1 MKLLKILALKKDNL
15 KKNLKPFLLY
25 LRIEKNLSQN
35 SIEAYE
41 NDLKRFLKFI
51 FYDNKKFILDSS
63 YIQNYISQLIDLNL
77 EISTLQRNLS
87 SLRSFFCYLVDEKI
101 INFNPAELIDI
112 PKRKR
117 SLPEVLT
124 QEEINILF
132 TNINTN
138 NPIGIRDRAMFE
150 LLYSSGLRVSEMTSI
165 KIIDFLDDNEWLRVY
180 VKGSKERLIPL
191 GKEVLKWVNFYLDKS
206 RNYLLNKN
214 KKNDFLFV
222 NFRGDGISRKG
233 VWMLLKKYV
242 SLSKI
247 TKNISPHSLRHSF
260 ATHLIEGGMDLRAV
274 QELLGHSDIS
284 TTSIYTHLN
293 RTYLKEIHKQFH
305 PRW

>member
-150 LLYSSGLRVSEMTSI
+150 LLYSSGLRVSEMISI

-180 VKGSKERLIPL
+180 GKGSKERLIPL
-191 GKEVLKWVNFYLDKS
+191 GKEDTIF
-206 RNYLLNKN
+206 
-214 KKNDFLFV
+214 
-222 NFRGDGISRKG
+222 
-233 VWMLLKKYV
+233 
-242 SLSKI
+242 
-247 TKNISPHSLRHSF
+247 
-260 ATHLIEGGMDLRAV
+260 
-274 QELLGHSDIS
+274 
-284 TTSIYTHLN
+284 
-293 RTYLKEIHKQFH
+293 
-305 PRW
+305 

>member
-1 MKLLKILALKKDNL
+1 VKLLKILELKKDNL

-41 NDLKRFLKFI
+41 NDLKRFLNFI

-180 VKGSKERLIPL
+180 GKGSKERLIPL

>member
-25 LRIEKNLSQN
+25 FRIEKNLSQN

-41 NDLKRFLKFI
+41 NDLKRFLNFI

-180 VKGSKERLIPL
+180 GKGSKERLIPL

-206 RNYLLNKN
+206 RHYLLNKN

>member
-1 MKLLKILALKKDNL
+1 MKLLKILELKKDNL

-180 VKGSKERLIPL
+180 GKGSKERLIPL

>member
-1 MKLLKILALKKDNL
+1 M
-15 KKNLKPFLLY
+15 KKNKLKDFLKPFLLF

-35 SIEAYE
+35 SIVAYE
-41 NDLKRFLKFI
+41 NDLNRFINFVYFEDEK
-51 FYDNKKFILDSS
+51 NKIDSS
-63 YIQNYISQLIDLNL
+63 YIQNYISQLVDLPL
-77 EISTLQRNLS
+77 EVSTLQRNLS
-87 SLRSFFCYLVDEKI
+87 ALRSFFSYLIDEKI
-101 INFNPAELIDI
+101 ININPTELIDI
-112 PKRKR
+112 PKKTR

-124 QEEINILF
+124 QNEINILF
-132 TNINTN
+132 NSINTN

-165 KIIDFLDDNEWLRVY
+165 KIIDFLDDNEWLRVFG
-180 VKGSKERLIPL
+180 KGSKERLVPL
-191 GKEVLKWVNFYLDKS
+191 GKEALKWINFYLNNS
-206 RNYLLNKN
+206 RNYLFNKN
-214 KKNDFLFV
+214 KKNDFLFI

-242 SLSKI
+242 SLSEI
-247 TKNISPHSLRHSF
+247 SKNISPHSLRHSF

-293 RTYLKEIHKQFH
+293 RTYLKEVHKQFH

>member
-1 MKLLKILALKKDNL
+1 M
-15 KKNLKPFLLY
+15 KKNKLKDFLKPFLLF

-35 SIEAYE
+35 SIVAYE
-41 NDLKRFLKFI
+41 NDLNRFINFVYSENEK
-51 FYDNKKFILDSS
+51 NKIDSS
-63 YIQNYISQLIDLNL
+63 YIQNYISQLVDLPL

-87 SLRSFFCYLVDEKI
+87 ALRSFFSYLIDEKI
-101 INFNPAELIDI
+101 INTNPTELIDI
-112 PKRKR
+112 PKKKR
-117 SLPEVLT
+117 SLPQVLT
-124 QEEINILF
+124 QDEINILF
-132 TNINTN
+132 NSINTN

-165 KIIDFLDDNEWLRVY
+165 KIIDFLDDNEWLRVFG
-180 VKGSKERLIPL
+180 KGSKERLVPL
-191 GKEVLKWVNFYLDKS
+191 GNEALKWINFYLNNS
-206 RNYLLNKN
+206 RNYLFNKN
-214 KKNDFLFV
+214 KKNDFLFI

-233 VWMLLKKYV
+233 VWMLLKKYI
-242 SLSKI
+242 SLSEI
-247 TKNISPHSLRHSF
+247 SKNISPHSLRHSF

-293 RTYLKEIHKQFH
+293 RTYLKEVHKQFH

>member
-15 KKNLKPFLLY
+15 KKKIKPFLLY

-41 NDLKRFLKFI
+41 NDLKRFLNFI

-132 TNINTN
+132 SNINTN

-180 VKGSKERLIPL
+180 GKGSKERLIPL

>member
-1 MKLLKILALKKDNL
+1 MKTLIL
-15 KKNLKPFLLY
+15 KKNKLKDFLKPFLLF

-35 SIEAYE
+35 SIVAYE
-41 NDLKRFLKFI
+41 NDLNRFINFVYSENEK
-51 FYDNKKFILDSS
+51 NKIDSS
-63 YIQNYISQLIDLNL
+63 YIQNYISQLVDLPL

-87 SLRSFFCYLVDEKI
+87 ALRSFFSYLIDEKI
-101 INFNPAELIDI
+101 INTNPTELIDI
-112 PKRKR
+112 PKKKR
-117 SLPEVLT
+117 SLPQVLT
-124 QEEINILF
+124 QDEINILF
-132 TNINTN
+132 NSINTN

-165 KIIDFLDDNEWLRVY
+165 KIIDFLDDNEWLRVFG
-180 VKGSKERLIPL
+180 KGSKERLVPL
-191 GKEVLKWVNFYLDKS
+191 GKEALKWINFYLNNS
-206 RNYLLNKN
+206 RNYLFNKN
-214 KKNDFLFV
+214 KKNDFLFI

-233 VWMLLKKYV
+233 VWMLLKKYI
-242 SLSKI
+242 SLSEI
-247 TKNISPHSLRHSF
+247 SKNISPHSLRHSF

-293 RTYLKEIHKQFH
+293 RTYLKEVHKQFH

>member
-1 MKLLKILALKKDNL
+1 MKLLKILELKKDNL

-41 NDLKRFLKFI
+41 NDLKRFLNFI

-101 INFNPAELIDI
+101 ISFNPAELIDI

-180 VKGSKERLIPL
+180 GKGSKERLVPL

>member
-1 MKLLKILALKKDNL
+1 VKLLKILALKKDNL

-180 VKGSKERLIPL
+180 GKGSKERLIPL

>member
-41 NDLKRFLKFI
+41 NDLKRFLNFI

-87 SLRSFFCYLVDEKI
+87 SLRSFFSYLVDEKI
-101 INFNPAELIDI
+101 ISFNPAELIDI

-165 KIIDFLDDNEWLRVY
+165 KILDFLDDNEWLRVY
-180 VKGSKERLIPL
+180 GKGSKERLVPL

>member
-1 MKLLKILALKKDNL
+1 MKLLKILELKKDNL

-41 NDLKRFLKFI
+41 NDLKRFLNFI

-180 VKGSKERLIPL
+180 GKGSKERLIPL

>member
-1 MKLLKILALKKDNL
+1 MKILIL
-15 KKNLKPFLLY
+15 KKNKLKDFLKPFLLF

-35 SIEAYE
+35 SIVAYE
-41 NDLKRFLKFI
+41 NDLNRFINFVYFEDEK
-51 FYDNKKFILDSS
+51 NKIDSS
-63 YIQNYISQLIDLNL
+63 YIQNYISQLVDLPL
-77 EISTLQRNLS
+77 EVSTLQRNLS
-87 SLRSFFCYLVDEKI
+87 ALRSFFSYLIDEKI
-101 INFNPAELIDI
+101 ININPTELIDI
-112 PKRKR
+112 PKKTR

-124 QEEINILF
+124 QNEINILF
-132 TNINTN
+132 NSINTN

-165 KIIDFLDDNEWLRVY
+165 KIIDFLDDNEWLRVFG
-180 VKGSKERLIPL
+180 KGSKERLVPL
-191 GKEVLKWVNFYLDKS
+191 GKEALKWINFYLNNS
-206 RNYLLNKN
+206 RNYLFNKN
-214 KKNDFLFV
+214 KKNDFLFI

-242 SLSKI
+242 SLSEI
-247 TKNISPHSLRHSF
+247 SKNISPHSLRHSF

-293 RTYLKEIHKQFH
+293 RTYLKEVHKQFH

>member
-1 MKLLKILALKKDNL
+1 L
-15 KKNLKPFLLY
+15 KKNKLKDFLKPFLLF

-35 SIEAYE
+35 SIVAYE
-41 NDLKRFLKFI
+41 NDLNRFINFVYSENEK
-51 FYDNKKFILDSS
+51 NKIDSS
-63 YIQNYISQLIDLNL
+63 YIQNYISQLVDLPL

-87 SLRSFFCYLVDEKI
+87 ALRSFFSYLIDEKI
-101 INFNPAELIDI
+101 INTNPTELIDI
-112 PKRKR
+112 PKKKR
-117 SLPEVLT
+117 SLPQVLT
-124 QEEINILF
+124 QDEINILF
-132 TNINTN
+132 NSINTN

-165 KIIDFLDDNEWLRVY
+165 KIIDFLDDNEWLRVFG
-180 VKGSKERLIPL
+180 KGSKERLVPL
-191 GKEVLKWVNFYLDKS
+191 GKEALKWINFYLNNS
-206 RNYLLNKN
+206 RNHLLNKN
-214 KKNDFLFV
+214 KKNDFLFI

-233 VWMLLKKYV
+233 VWMLLKKYI
-242 SLSKI
+242 SLSEI
-247 TKNISPHSLRHSF
+247 SKNISPHSLRHSF

-293 RTYLKEIHKQFH
+293 RTYLKEVHKQFH

>member
-1 MKLLKILALKKDNL
+1 M
-15 KKNLKPFLLY
+15 KKNKLKDFLKPFLLF

-35 SIEAYE
+35 SIVAYE
-41 NDLKRFLKFI
+41 NDLNRFINFVYSENEK
-51 FYDNKKFILDSS
+51 NKIDSS
-63 YIQNYISQLIDLNL
+63 YIQNYISQLVDLPL

-87 SLRSFFCYLVDEKI
+87 ALRSFFSYLIDEKI
-101 INFNPAELIDI
+101 INTNPTELIDI
-112 PKRKR
+112 PKKKR
-117 SLPEVLT
+117 SLPQVLT
-124 QEEINILF
+124 QDEINILF
-132 TNINTN
+132 NSINTN

-165 KIIDFLDDNEWLRVY
+165 KIIDFLDDNEWLRVFG
-180 VKGSKERLIPL
+180 KGSKERLVPL
-191 GKEVLKWVNFYLDKS
+191 GKEALKWINFYLNNS
-206 RNYLLNKN
+206 RNHLLNKN
-214 KKNDFLFV
+214 KKNDFLFI

-233 VWMLLKKYV
+233 VWMLLKKYI
-242 SLSKI
+242 SLSEI
-247 TKNISPHSLRHSF
+247 SKNISPHSLRHSF

-293 RTYLKEIHKQFH
+293 RTYLKEVHKQFH

>member
-1 MKLLKILALKKDNL
+1 VKLLKILALKKDNL

-41 NDLKRFLKFI
+41 NDLKRFLNFI

-87 SLRSFFCYLVDEKI
+87 SLRSFFSYLVDEKI
-101 INFNPAELIDI
+101 ISFNPAELIDI

-180 VKGSKERLIPL
+180 GKGSKERLIPL

>member
-1 MKLLKILALKKDNL
+1 M
-15 KKNLKPFLLY
+15 KKNKLKDFLKPFLLF

-35 SIEAYE
+35 SIVAYE
-41 NDLKRFLKFI
+41 NDLNRFINFVYSENEK
-51 FYDNKKFILDSS
+51 NKIDSS
-63 YIQNYISQLIDLNL
+63 YIQNYISQLVDLPL

-87 SLRSFFCYLVDEKI
+87 ALRSFFSYLIDEKI
-101 INFNPAELIDI
+101 INTNPTELIDI
-112 PKRKR
+112 PKKKR
-117 SLPEVLT
+117 SLPQVLT
-124 QEEINILF
+124 QDEINILF
-132 TNINTN
+132 NSINTN

-165 KIIDFLDDNEWLRVY
+165 KIIDFLDDNEWLRVFG
-180 VKGSKERLIPL
+180 KGSKERLVPL
-191 GKEVLKWVNFYLDKS
+191 GKEALKWINFYLNNS
-206 RNYLLNKN
+206 RNHLLNKN
-214 KKNDFLFV
+214 KKNDFLFI

-242 SLSKI
+242 SLSEI
-247 TKNISPHSLRHSF
+247 SKNISPHSLRHSF

-293 RTYLKEIHKQFH
+293 RTYLKEVHKQFH

>member
-1 MKLLKILALKKDNL
+1 MKTLIL
-15 KKNLKPFLLY
+15 KKNKLKDFLKPFLLF

-35 SIEAYE
+35 SIVAYE
-41 NDLKRFLKFI
+41 NDLNRFINFVYSENEK
-51 FYDNKKFILDSS
+51 NKIDSS
-63 YIQNYISQLIDLNL
+63 YIQNYISQLVDLPL

-87 SLRSFFCYLVDEKI
+87 ALRSFFSYLIDEKI
-101 INFNPAELIDI
+101 INTNPTELIDI
-112 PKRKR
+112 PKKKR
-117 SLPEVLT
+117 SLPQVLT
-124 QEEINILF
+124 QDEINILF
-132 TNINTN
+132 NSINTN

-165 KIIDFLDDNEWLRVY
+165 KIIDFLDDNEWLRVFG
-180 VKGSKERLIPL
+180 KGSKERLVPL
-191 GKEVLKWVNFYLDKS
+191 GKEALKWINFYLNNS
-206 RNYLLNKN
+206 RNHLLNKN
-214 KKNDFLFV
+214 KKNDFLFI

-242 SLSKI
+242 SLSEI
-247 TKNISPHSLRHSF
+247 SKNISPHSLRHSF

-293 RTYLKEIHKQFH
+293 RTYLKEVHKQFH

>member
-1 MKLLKILALKKDNL
+1 MKILALKKDNL

-41 NDLKRFLKFI
+41 NDLKRFLNFI

-87 SLRSFFCYLVDEKI
+87 SLRSFFSYLVDEKI
-101 INFNPAELIDI
+101 ISFNPAELIDI

-165 KIIDFLDDNEWLRVY
+165 KILDFLDDNEWLRVY
-180 VKGSKERLIPL
+180 GKGSKERLIPL

>member
-1 MKLLKILALKKDNL
+1 MKLLKILELKKDNL

-41 NDLKRFLKFI
+41 NDLKRFLNFI

-180 VKGSKERLIPL
+180 GKGSKERLIPL

-206 RNYLLNKN
+206 RNFLLNKN

>member
-112 PKRKR
+112 PKRKD
-117 SLPEVLT
+117 
-124 QEEINILF
+124 LF
-132 TNINTN
+132 
-138 NPIGIRDRAMFE
+138 
-150 LLYSSGLRVSEMTSI
+150 
-165 KIIDFLDDNEWLRVY
+165 
-180 VKGSKERLIPL
+180 
-191 GKEVLKWVNFYLDKS
+191 LKF
-206 RNYLLNKN
+206 
-214 KKNDFLFV
+214 
-222 NFRGDGISRKG
+222 
-233 VWMLLKKYV
+233 
-242 SLSKI
+242 
-247 TKNISPHSLRHSF
+247 
-260 ATHLIEGGMDLRAV
+260 
-274 QELLGHSDIS
+274 
-284 TTSIYTHLN
+284 
-293 RTYLKEIHKQFH
+293 
-305 PRW
+305 

>member
-1 MKLLKILALKKDNL
+1 L
-15 KKNLKPFLLY
+15 KKNKLKDFLKPFLLF

-35 SIEAYE
+35 SIVAYE
-41 NDLKRFLKFI
+41 NDLNRFINFVYFEDEK
-51 FYDNKKFILDSS
+51 NKIDSS
-63 YIQNYISQLIDLNL
+63 YIQNYISQLVDLPL
-77 EISTLQRNLS
+77 EVSTLQRNLS
-87 SLRSFFCYLVDEKI
+87 ALRSFFSYLIDEKI
-101 INFNPAELIDI
+101 ININPTELIDI
-112 PKRKR
+112 PKKTR

-124 QEEINILF
+124 QNEINILF
-132 TNINTN
+132 NSINTN

-165 KIIDFLDDNEWLRVY
+165 KIIDFLDDNEWLRVFG
-180 VKGSKERLIPL
+180 KGSKERLVPL
-191 GKEVLKWVNFYLDKS
+191 GKEALKWINFYLNNS
-206 RNYLLNKN
+206 RNYLFNKN
-214 KKNDFLFV
+214 KKNDFLFI

-242 SLSKI
+242 SLSEI
-247 TKNISPHSLRHSF
+247 SKNISPHSLRHSF

-293 RTYLKEIHKQFH
+293 RTYLKEVHKQFH

>member
-180 VKGSKERLIPL
+180 GKGSKERLIPL

>member
-41 NDLKRFLKFI
+41 NDLKRFLNFI

-87 SLRSFFCYLVDEKI
+87 SLRSFFSYLVDEKI
-101 INFNPAELIDI
+101 ISFNPAELIDI

-180 VKGSKERLIPL
+180 GKGSKERLIPL

>member
-1 MKLLKILALKKDNL
+1 LKILIL
-15 KKNLKPFLLY
+15 KKNKLKDFLKPFLLF

-35 SIEAYE
+35 SIVAYE
-41 NDLKRFLKFI
+41 NDLNRFINFVYFEDEK
-51 FYDNKKFILDSS
+51 NKIDSS
-63 YIQNYISQLIDLNL
+63 YIQNYISQLVDLPL
-77 EISTLQRNLS
+77 EVSTLQRNLS
-87 SLRSFFCYLVDEKI
+87 ALRSFFSYLIDEKI
-101 INFNPAELIDI
+101 ININPTELIDI
-112 PKRKR
+112 PKKTR

-124 QEEINILF
+124 QNEINILF
-132 TNINTN
+132 NSINTN

-165 KIIDFLDDNEWLRVY
+165 KIIDFLDDNEWLRVFG
-180 VKGSKERLIPL
+180 KGSKERLVPL
-191 GKEVLKWVNFYLDKS
+191 GKEALKWINFYLNNS
-206 RNYLLNKN
+206 RNYLFNKN
-214 KKNDFLFV
+214 KKNDFLFI

-242 SLSKI
+242 SLSEI
-247 TKNISPHSLRHSF
+247 SKNISPHSLRHSF

-293 RTYLKEIHKQFH
+293 RTYLKEVHKQFH

>member
-41 NDLKRFLKFI
+41 NDLKRFLNFI

-124 QEEINILF
+124 QEEISILF

-180 VKGSKERLIPL
+180 GKGSKERLIPL

-206 RNYLLNKN
+206 RHYLLNKN

>member
-1 MKLLKILALKKDNL
+1 MKLLKILELKKDNL

-41 NDLKRFLKFI
+41 NDLKRFLNFI

-180 VKGSKERLIPL
+180 GKGSKERLIPL

-305 PRW
+305 PRG

>member
-1 MKLLKILALKKDNL
+1 MKLLKILELKKDNL

-41 NDLKRFLKFI
+41 NDLKRFLNFI
-51 FYDNKKFILDSS
+51 FYDNQKFILDSS

-165 KIIDFLDDNEWLRVY
+165 KILDFLDDNEWLRVY
-180 VKGSKERLIPL
+180 GKGSKERLIPL

>member
-1 MKLLKILALKKDNL
+1 MKLLKILELKKDNL

-180 VKGSKERLIPL
+180 GKGSKERLIPL

-206 RNYLLNKN
+206 RHYLLNKN

>member
-41 NDLKRFLKFI
+41 NDLKRFLNFI

-87 SLRSFFCYLVDEKI
+87 CLRSFFCYLVDEKI
-101 INFNPAELIDI
+101 ISFNPAELIDI

-165 KIIDFLDDNEWLRVY
+165 KILDFLDDNEWLRVY
-180 VKGSKERLIPL
+180 GKGSKERLVPL

>member
-1 MKLLKILALKKDNL
+1 M
-15 KKNLKPFLLY
+15 KKNKLKDFLKPFLLF

-35 SIEAYE
+35 SIVAYE
-41 NDLKRFLKFI
+41 NDLNRFINFVYFEDEK
-51 FYDNKKFILDSS
+51 NKIDSS
-63 YIQNYISQLIDLNL
+63 YIQNYISQLVDLPL

-87 SLRSFFCYLVDEKI
+87 ALRSFFSYLIDEKI
-101 INFNPAELIDI
+101 ININPTELIDI
-112 PKRKR
+112 PKKTR

-124 QEEINILF
+124 QNEINILF
-132 TNINTN
+132 NSINTN

-165 KIIDFLDDNEWLRVY
+165 KIIDFLDDNEWLRVFG
-180 VKGSKERLIPL
+180 KGSKERLVPL
-191 GKEVLKWVNFYLDKS
+191 GKEALKWINFYLNNS
-206 RNYLLNKN
+206 RNYLFNKN
-214 KKNDFLFV
+214 KKNDFLFI

>member
-1 MKLLKILALKKDNL
+1 MKILALKKDNL

-180 VKGSKERLIPL
+180 GKGSKERLIPL

>member
-15 KKNLKPFLLY
+15 KKKLKPFLLY

-41 NDLKRFLKFI
+41 NDLKRFLNFI
-51 FYDNKKFILDSS
+51 FYDNQKFVLDSS

-101 INFNPAELIDI
+101 ISFNPAELIDI

-180 VKGSKERLIPL
+180 GKGSKERLVPL

>member
-1 MKLLKILALKKDNL
+1 LKTLIL
-15 KKNLKPFLLY
+15 KKNKLKDFLKPFLLF

-35 SIEAYE
+35 SIVAYE
-41 NDLKRFLKFI
+41 NDLNRFINFVYSENEK
-51 FYDNKKFILDSS
+51 NKIDSS
-63 YIQNYISQLIDLNL
+63 YIQNYISQLVDLPL

-87 SLRSFFCYLVDEKI
+87 ALRSFFSYLIDEKI
-101 INFNPAELIDI
+101 INTNPTELIDI
-112 PKRKR
+112 PKKKR
-117 SLPEVLT
+117 SLPQVLT
-124 QEEINILF
+124 QDEINILF
-132 TNINTN
+132 NSINTN

-165 KIIDFLDDNEWLRVY
+165 KIIDFLDDNEWLRVFG
-180 VKGSKERLIPL
+180 KGSKERLVPL
-191 GKEVLKWVNFYLDKS
+191 GKEALKWINFYLNNS
-206 RNYLLNKN
+206 RNHLLNKN
-214 KKNDFLFV
+214 KKNDFLFI

-233 VWMLLKKYV
+233 VWMLLKKYI
-242 SLSKI
+242 SLSEI
-247 TKNISPHSLRHSF
+247 SKNISPHSLRHSF

-293 RTYLKEIHKQFH
+293 RTYLKEVHKQFH